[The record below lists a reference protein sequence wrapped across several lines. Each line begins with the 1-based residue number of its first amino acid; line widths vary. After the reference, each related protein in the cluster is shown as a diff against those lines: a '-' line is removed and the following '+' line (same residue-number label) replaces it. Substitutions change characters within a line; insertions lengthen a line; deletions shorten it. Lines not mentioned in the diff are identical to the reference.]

1 MTVDFNEGYLTA
13 IEDLEKILTSGQG
26 RTESYEE
33 AMEFIKTTKSTFS
46 RTRY

>member
-26 RTESYEE
+26 RTESYED
-33 AMEFIKTTKSTFS
+33 AMKFIDKVKSTFS
-46 RTRY
+46 RTTY